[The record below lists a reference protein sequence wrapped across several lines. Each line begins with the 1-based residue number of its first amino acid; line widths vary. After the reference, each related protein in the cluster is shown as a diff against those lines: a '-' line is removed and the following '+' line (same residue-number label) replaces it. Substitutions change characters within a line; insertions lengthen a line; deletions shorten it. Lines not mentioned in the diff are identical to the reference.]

1 MYKELTKSVE
11 MFLQNLTPKF
21 LEKEIWKLLRTS
33 PDRDGG
39 IDAYRLVRHFLRS
52 PGMDDIQTTWAY
64 QRIRPVF
71 EEMFEDIPSLYFF
84 TGD

>member
-1 MYKELTKSVE
+1 MYKELAESVE
-11 MFLQNLTPKF
+11 KFLQNLTPQS
-21 LEKEIWKLLRTS
+21 LEFEIWALLRKS

-39 IDAYRLVRHFLRS
+39 IDAYRLVRHFLGQ
-52 PGMDDIQTTWAY
+52 PNLNDVQTGWAY

-71 EEMFEDIPSLYFF
+71 EEMIEQIPSLYFF